1 MSARASFAVL
11 AYPSRERA
19 AEALALITELG
30 KTEALK
36 LRDAAVVVR
45 TAEGRVEIEQA
56 RDLSVGQ
63 GAVAGGVAGIL
74 LGLAVGAVVPVT
86 LAGLAGGGVLG
97 GLDTGI
103 DNRRLRELGA
113 ELEPGAAAL
122 GVLVED
128 ADWPLVRERVAS
140 LGGRPIVLELSD
152 DALSALHEHAAR
164 SDQASGSAG
173 SAAVVPRL
181 DAEP

>member
-1 MSARASFAVL
+1 MSARASFVVL
-11 AYPSRERA
+11 AYPTRERA

-30 KTEALK
+30 QTEALK

-45 TAEGRVEIEQA
+45 TVEGRVELEQV
-56 RDLSVGQ
+56 REFSVGQ

-74 LGLAVGAVVPVT
+74 LGLLVGAVVPAT
-86 LAGLAGGGVLG
+86 LVGLAGGGALG
-97 GLDTGI
+97 VLDTGL

-122 GVLVED
+122 GVLVEE
-128 ADWPLVRERVAS
+128 ADWPRVRERVAS

-164 SDQASGSAG
+164 SDQASESAG
-173 SAAVVPRL
+173 PAAVSPRP
-181 DAEP
+181 DVGP